1 LGPGRGQP
9 GGRAFADQVAFEL
22 GQSREHVEDKF
33 AAGGGGVDRLLERP
47 ELDAALSQA
56 GDDVD
61 QMA

>member
-1 LGPGRGQP
+1 
-9 GGRAFADQVAFEL
+9 
-22 GQSREHVEDKF
+22 VEDKF